1 MYNGIKGSEIMDS
14 CYTYFAVIYKDDNFN
29 LEEFVK
35 NLNLK
40 DYTIKV
46 FSDRKKIE
54 IGYND
59 KFNIDINFMLRE
71 TLKEL
76 FGKETYLLEM
86 KEKYN
91 LEYYLERVLYL
102 EKKAGLVHPILG
114 LDNDIVEFLYKTK
127 TVDDLDYYI

>member
-1 MYNGIKGSEIMDS
+1 MDS
-14 CYTYFAVIYKDDNFN
+14 CYTYFAVIYSDDNFN
-29 LEEFVK
+29 LDEFIK
-35 NLNLK
+35 NLGLK

-46 FSDRKKIE
+46 FPSRKKIE

-71 TLKEL
+71 TLKDL

-91 LEYYLERVLYL
+91 LEYYLERVLCL
-102 EKKAGLVHPILG
+102 KKKTGLVHPILG

-127 TVDDLDYYI
+127 TIDDLDYYI